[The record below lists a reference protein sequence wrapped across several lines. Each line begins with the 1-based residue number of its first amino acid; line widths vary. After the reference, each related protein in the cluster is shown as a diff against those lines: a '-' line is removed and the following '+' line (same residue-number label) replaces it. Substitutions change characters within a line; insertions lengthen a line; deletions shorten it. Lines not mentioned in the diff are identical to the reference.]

1 MVMSE
6 LDRKAELAHSLAD
19 VQARVLKATT
29 QASRKN
35 GEITL
40 IAVTKTYPVS
50 DVVILKE
57 LGVTDFGENRSAE
70 GLEKSALVPAQWHY
84 QGQIQSNKIA
94 AISSWAQ
101 TVHSLDDL
109 SHVPKFERAVG
120 EISGKRLDM
129 FIQLS
134 LDGDSS
140 RAGVRGDQLMALG
153 QALVSSQHLN
163 LIGLMVVPPVDAEP
177 ERAFAEVAEI
187 AQRFRRDFPMAQ
199 SLSAGM
205 SADYEIA
212 IAYGA
217 THIRVGS
224 QILGPRATHA

>member
-57 LGVTDFGENRSAE
+57 LGVTNFGENRSAE

-177 ERAFAEVAEI
+177 ERAFAEVAEV

>member
-1 MVMSE
+1 MSQI
-6 LDRKAELAHSLAD
+6 DRKAELSRSLTD
-19 VQARVLKATT
+19 VRDRIAEATT
-29 QASRKN
+29 KASRKP
-35 GEITL
+35 EEVTL
-40 IAVTKTYPVS
+40 VVVTKTYPVS
-50 DVVILKE
+50 DVEILHG

-70 GLEKSALVPAQWHY
+70 GLEKSSLVRAHWHF

-109 SHVPKFERAVG
+109 SHVAKFDRAVG
-120 EISGKRLDM
+120 EIPGKRLRV

-134 LDGDSS
+134 LDGDTS
-140 RAGVRGDQLMALG
+140 RAGVSGDELLTLG
-153 QALVSSQHLN
+153 QALIASKHLD
-163 LIGLMVVPPVDAEP
+163 LAGLMVVPPVHAEP
-177 ERAFAEVAEI
+177 ERAFAEVAAI
-187 AQRFRRDFPMAQ
+187 AANFRRQFPMAE

-205 SADYEIA
+205 SGDFEIA

-224 QILGPRATHA
+224 QILGPRATPA

>member
-1 MVMSE
+1 MSE
-6 LDRKAELAHSLAD
+6 SGRKAELSHSLAD

-29 QASRKN
+29 QASRKSE
-35 GEITL
+35 EITL

-109 SHVPKFERAVG
+109 SHVPKFERAIG
-120 EISGKRLDM
+120 EISGKRLDI

-140 RAGVRGDQLMALG
+140 RAGVRGVELMALG

-163 LIGLMVVPPVDAEP
+163 LIGLMVVPPVEAEP
-177 ERAFAEVAEI
+177 EKAFAEVAEI

-212 IAYGA
+212 IAHGA

>member
-1 MVMSE
+1 MSE
-6 LDRKAELAHSLAD
+6 SDRKAELSHSLAD

-29 QASRKN
+29 QASRKSE
-35 GEITL
+35 EITL

-120 EISGKRLDM
+120 EISGKRLDI

-140 RAGVRGDQLMALG
+140 RAGVRGDELMALG

-163 LIGLMVVPPVDAEP
+163 LIGLMVVPPVEAEP
-177 ERAFAEVAEI
+177 EKAFAEVAEI

-212 IAYGA
+212 IAHGA